1 MMANS
6 NRSPSPDT
14 GSTRCK
20 AIAASTG
27 QRCTRSGKLD
37 GYCSAKHKEQ
47 QNGFFGMHANPA
59 VNPFTD
65 SEGDEPAASKTT
77 KAKKAA
83 GTKTTKALKALGVK
97 KSSTLDSDEESTL
110 APAVSHAPTPA
121 PVPAPPAPAKKTSST
136 SAAKKKATPAAKMT
150 PVAKKGAA
158 RKKKAEVESSDEFID
173 DESDG
178 TYEPTDS
185 DADYSDY
192 QGDEDEDEDEDEE
205 DELEELSGQLAS
217 VKIKNDDPTLPPRP
231 AGAKAK
237 AKVARTKSKI
247 FNTNKVLPPPKSKT
261 TPTSTGKPSGFWV
274 PAPPPAKIPES
285 TIKILASVKE
295 KLKLES
301 LSNSSSSNDD
311 SRHQLTGG
319 KKSSGFFNYKAQVHH
334 FLNPDKED
342 LDPDSKRASVRKI
355 AHSLNAFFHKFKKS
369 SDSDLKSSYHDQ
381 QNRPLPALPTSEEK
395 KSTGGRRDSTES
407 VDSVTKNVQ
416 AMSIKSN
423 DSQDEFPNQCQG
435 FNTNGHRCKRKV
447 KLDRPIAKGEVLL
460 CHDHEVDED
469 DEVVVHIEGKG
480 GVLLQWLDVAAWVN
494 PNLPDYVQNK
504 LRKAMERPVSD
515 TDKPGYIYAYHLLE
529 TRQTDTHTLF
539 KVGRTDNVYRRMN
552 EWSDKCGSP
561 PRLIEVFP
569 EQGSLAPKDDNDLA
583 DSASGGAGDNEVTG
597 LRCRY
602 SHRVERLIHIELKPF
617 HDKDHICACKT
628 NHREWFKVPH
638 QPGLK
643 DSQQMK
649 QAWEQIRRVIVH
661 WMSYMEK
668 VYGPG

>member
-1 MMANS
+1 MA

-27 QRCTRSGKLD
+27 QRCSRSGKLD
-37 GYCSAKHKEQ
+37 GYCSEKHKQQ

-59 VNPFTD
+59 ANPFTD
-65 SEGDEPAASKTT
+65 SENEDHTASKAT
-77 KAKKAA
+77 KAKKTAA
-83 GTKTTKALKALGVK
+83 SGSKTTKALKALGVK
-97 KSSTLDSDEESTL
+97 KSSTLDSDEDDPT
-110 APAVSHAPTPA
+110 PADTTPA
-121 PVPAPPAPAKKTSST
+121 PVAAIPTPASTAPAKAKKAPSPTSPA
-136 SAAKKKATPAAKMT
+136 AAKKKTAA
-150 PVAKKGAA
+150 PKKTAG
-158 RKKKAEVESSDEFID
+158 RKITEESSDDFID
-173 DESDG
+173 NESDED
-178 TYEPTDS
+178 YEPTDS
-185 DADYSDY
+185 DPNYSDY
-192 QGDEDEDEDEDEE
+192 QEDEE
-205 DELEELSGQLAS
+205 SNDNDEEDDLEELTSTLAS

-231 AGAKAK
+231 VGSAAKAK
-237 AKVARTKSKI
+237 PKI
-247 FNTNKVLPPPKSKT
+247 FNMNKILAPPKNKT
-261 TPTSTGKPSGFWV
+261 TSNAAGKPSGFWV
-274 PAPPPAKIPES
+274 PAPAPVKIPES
-285 TIKILASVKE
+285 TLRILASVRD
-295 KLKLES
+295 KLKLEGS
-301 LSNSSSSNDD
+301 ASSNDD
-311 SRHQLTGG
+311 SRHQLSGD
-319 KKSSGFFNYKAQVHH
+319 KKSSGLFNYKAQIHK
-334 FLNPDKED
+334 FMNPEKEE
-342 LDPDSKRASVRKI
+342 LDPESKHANVRKI
-355 AHSLNAFFHKFKKS
+355 AHSINAFFHKFKKP
-369 SDSDLKSSYHDQ
+369 SDSDLRTSYHDHK
-381 QNRPLPALPTSEEK
+381 QNQPLPALPSSEEK
-395 KSTGGRRDSTES
+395 KNDASSSGGRRDSTES
-407 VDSVTKNVQ
+407 VESVIKNVQ

-447 KLDRPIAKGEVLL
+447 KLDRPVAKGEVLL
-460 CHDHEVDED
+460 CHDHEVDDD

-539 KVGRTDNVYRRMN
+539 KVGRTDNVFRRMN

-569 EQGSLAPKDDNDLA
+569 EQGSLAPHDDNDL
-583 DSASGGAGDNEVTG
+583 SETASNGAGDNDVTG

-617 HDKDHICACKT
+617 HDKDHVCECKT

-643 DSQQMK
+643 DSQQIK
-649 QAWEQIRRVIVH
+649 QSWEQIRRVIVH